1 MSRGTL
7 LTNSTSLVVGRIALS
22 ALRMIAAL
30 IVARLAGAN
39 QFGAYMLVLAYVAL
53 FEWLVD
59 FGQTDIAVR
68 DIARATEQRGP
79 VLAALARI
87 KRIQGVAGAT
97 ALPLLLTVTE
107 HDWVMTLAG
116 MAGGCA
122 ILANAALQPARADLR
137 LAMRMDLDVAA
148 ELLGTTLML
157 PLLAIAAWHGASLA
171 LLTATFAAARI
182 VQAGLTIHWAKP
194 LGRTNSVAPGATWL
208 LWREAAPLGFA
219 GLLVVTYDA
228 LAPLFLARL
237 LDLKAVA
244 LYAAAARFIF
254 PVLVA
259 VQAIAAAFFPVLS
272 HASRQNRA
280 ALADAQQAALVLS
293 TGVAAMLFAGIHGG
307 ATFLMGLL
315 GNDFLTGVA
324 VLRLMAWTLLLR
336 AITTVMS
343 PLIVIAGW
351 QDKAMLLTL
360 VSLSSQCL
368 ALLLLVPRFGVL
380 GAAIGYLLVELLLG
394 TVIVS
399 WLGQRAIVIRLDWKP
414 VAGLLVI
421 AAVSALAVDIS
432 PIRGTFWGGAAAA
445 LLVVTLAALW
455 AGVAGFSPRPMWQE
469 LRKGRAI
476 TAGGGA

>member
-1 MSRGTL
+1 MSGGTL
-7 LTNSTSLVVGRIALS
+7 LTNSASLVVGRIALS

-39 QFGAYMLVLAYVAL
+39 DFGAYMLVLAYVAL

-68 DIARATEQRGP
+68 DIARAIEQRGS

-87 KRIQGVAGAT
+87 KRIQGIAGAT
-97 ALPLLLTVTE
+97 ALPLLLTLME
-107 HDWVMTLAG
+107 HDRAMTLAG
-116 MAGGCA
+116 IAGSCA

-137 LAMRMDLDVAA
+137 LAMRMDLDIAA
-148 ELLGTTLML
+148 ELLGAMLML
-157 PLLAIAAWHGASLA
+157 PLLAIAAWHGASLP

-182 VQAGLTIHWAKP
+182 VQAALTIHWAKP
-194 LGRTNSVAPGATWL
+194 LARSGHASPGATWL

-228 LAPLFLARL
+228 LAPLFLSRL

-272 HASRQNRA
+272 QASRRDRA
-280 ALADAQQAALVLS
+280 ALAAAQQAALVLS
-293 TGVAAMLFAGIHGG
+293 TGVAALLFAGIHGG

-315 GNDFLTGVA
+315 GGEFLAGVE

-336 AITTVMS
+336 AITTAMS
-343 PLIVIAGW
+343 PLIVVAGW
-351 QDKAMLLTL
+351 QGKAMLLTL
-360 VSLSSQCL
+360 VSLSGQCL

-380 GAAIGYLLVELLLG
+380 GAAIGYLLVELMLG

-399 WLGQRAIVIRLDWKP
+399 WLGQRAIAIRLDWKP
-414 VAGLLVI
+414 VAGLLLI
-421 AAVSALAVDIS
+421 ATASAVAVDIS
-432 PIRGTFWGGAAAA
+432 PIRGTFWGGAAGA
-445 LLVVTLAALW
+445 LLVVALTAIS
-455 AGVAGFSPRPMWQE
+455 AGFAGFSFRPLWQE

-476 TAGGGA
+476 AVGGGA